1 MKPFT
6 VLLLAAVMM
15 ISTSLHA
22 ETKYERLYNKCID
35 EICTMNNTVMSG
47 CSEQT
52 SLVAKKDITHFYQQI
67 EKKLKHY
74 DDAST
79 LLDSLASSQKAWLTY
94 RDNNCSLSN
103 RIAMQSPYCLM
114 QMNAQRAEELKTLA
128 E

>member
-1 MKPFT
+1 MKLFI
-6 VLLLAAVMM
+6 VLLVAVVMI

-35 EICTMNNTVMSG
+35 EAGTINNTVMSG

-52 SLVAKKDITHFYQQI
+52 SLVAKKDITYFYQQI
-67 EKKLKHY
+67 EKKLSHY
-74 DDAST
+74 DDAIA
-79 LLDSLASSQKAWLTY
+79 LLDLLASSQKVWVTY
-94 RDNNCSLSN
+94 RDNNCALSN

-114 QMNAQRAEELKTLA
+114 QMNAQRAEALKTLA